1 MRMALVMLV
10 VSVSVANAQPGEP
23 PPSPPPPP
31 TIDHAGLYE
40 SAFAH
45 LLINDLV
52 TARRLFEEA
61 TGSPDPEVRGAARQM
76 LRLTTELQAR
86 QGQLVFGPATPGTG
100 PGIGPGEPRPPGSD
114 RDDPDEGRTG
124 IIVSTTLMSIYA
136 GAVFSDLADTGDA
149 RAITGIVTGTT
160 ALGFVASLY
169 GTRGR
174 TIHGGTAEAYSLGM
188 MLGAGNGL
196 LLASPLGADSSEQW
210 NTTILG
216 GVAVTATAGFLYGQT
231 FRPTR
236 GQVSFA
242 GTMATM
248 GLVTTGLGL
257 VVILPDMDADS
268 VLLTMAA
275 GVDAGAA
282 AGLYF
287 GRDLTWSNGRARLV
301 WLSALLG
308 GMGGFAASVLLFG
321 DEDEAADDGDTKARM
336 SAAIVIGGAW
346 GGLFLGAHATRNMK
360 PDSRFRVAASSD
372 RMLVPIALPG
382 GGGGL
387 GYVGRF

>member
-10 VSVSVANAQPGEP
+10 AWVSVANAQPGEP
-23 PPSPPPPP
+23 SPPPVQPP
-31 TIDHAGLYE
+31 PITVDHAQLYE

-52 TARRLFEEA
+52 TAKRLFEEA
-61 TGSPDPEVRGAARQM
+61 TTSPDPEVRGAARQM
-76 LRLTTELQAR
+76 LRLTNELQAR
-86 QGQLVFGPATPGTG
+86 QGQLLFGTSPGPGTG
-100 PGIGPGEPRPPGSD
+100 PTPLPPVND

-149 RAITGIVTGTT
+149 RAVTGIVTATT
-160 ALGFVASLY
+160 GIGFAASLY

-196 LLASPLGADSSEQW
+196 LLASPLGADTSEQW

-216 GVAVTATAGFLYGQT
+216 GVALTATAGFLYGQAV
-231 FRPTR
+231 RPTR

-242 GTMATM
+242 GTMASM

-257 VVILPDMDADS
+257 IVLLPDMDADS

-287 GRDLTWSNGRARLV
+287 GRNLTWSNGRARLV

-308 GMGGFAASVLLFG
+308 GMGGFAASILLFG
-321 DEDEAADDGDTKARM
+321 DDDADGDSDTKARM

-360 PDSRFRVAASSD
+360 PDARYRVATSSD

-382 GGGGL
+382 GAGL
-387 GYVGRF
+387 GYAGRF

>member
-10 VSVSVANAQPGEP
+10 VSVSVAHAQPGSEP
-23 PPSPPPPP
+23 
-31 TIDHAGLYE
+31 A
-40 SAFAH
+40 AA
-45 LLINDLV
+45 
-52 TARRLFEEA
+52 
-61 TGSPDPEVRGAARQM
+61 PDPKVFYDAGFAALLTNNFDGARAQFELVVQDPRSDPEMRGAARELIRLVDELTSRHAVLTFGNVPDAGMAVVPPM
-76 LRLTTELQAR
+76 L
-86 QGQLVFGPATPGTG
+86 PGN
-100 PGIGPGEPRPPGSD
+100 D

-124 IIVSTTLMSIYA
+124 IIVSTTLASIYA

-216 GVAVTATAGFLYGQT
+216 GVAVTATAGFLYGQAV
-231 FRPTR
+231 RPTR

-321 DEDEAADDGDTKARM
+321 DEDEAGDDSDTKARM

-346 GGLFLGAHATRNMK
+346 GGLFLGAHATRNMR